1 MGQKVVNLHFL
12 LVDLSSLG
20 GPVFG
25 RSCVYGAD
33 EGLEE
38 RDAQP
43 HLGLL
48 VAESPKAPCSHDAD
62 AHACDDGG
70 GGGGGGDGVVGE
82 PPLCFPQ

>member
-1 MGQKVVNLHFL
+1 MGQKVVNLHFPL
-12 LVDLSSLG
+12 ADLSSLG

-25 RSCVYGAD
+25 GSCVYGAD

-38 RDAQP
+38 PDTQP

-48 VAESPKAPCSHDAD
+48 VAESPKAPCSHA
-62 AHACDDGG
+62 AGARACDGDGG
-70 GGGGGGDGVVGE
+70 GDGGVVGE